1 MTTHP
6 DGQMELSGAA
16 ADPGGAATCRAL
28 VQSIAGR
35 ELISLELSP
44 DVPGSQRLL
53 GRLVGRGFRAAVD
66 EICQPGTLE
75 SVLLS
80 ELPVAAL
87 LSGYGSLYT
96 GAFPS
101 PIPDAVLEGFPVD
114 ICAGWAAPGSFML
127 QIRSTREMPTP
138 HGPVAPALLD
148 SDLGPDAWHDMPE
161 LPPGSMRRQRL
172 VQRSGSDIWAMF
184 RDTYAVLDGPPTI
197 LHEYSVT
204 ATVSGGGEHGDHG
217 GGEHGEDVVTSCVA
231 TPHVLPWGECPN
243 AAASARRLV
252 GRRLGDLR
260 AMVKDELVG
269 TSTCTHLNDL
279 LSSLSQAGVLVE
291 PMVGFA
297 GE

>member
-1 MTTHP
+1 
-6 DGQMELSGAA
+6 
-16 ADPGGAATCRAL
+16 
-28 VQSIAGR
+28 
-35 ELISLELSP
+35 
-44 DVPGSQRLL
+44 
-53 GRLVGRGFRAAVD
+53 
-66 EICQPGTLE
+66 
-75 SVLLS
+75 
-80 ELPVAAL
+80 
-87 LSGYGSLYT
+87 
-96 GAFPS
+96 
-101 PIPDAVLEGFPVD
+101 
-114 ICAGWAAPGSFML
+114 ML

-204 ATVSGGGEHGDHG
+204 ATATATVSGGGEHGDHG
-217 GGEHGEDVVTSCVA
+217 GGGGEHGDHGGGGGGGDHGEHSEDVVTSCVA

-260 AMVKDELVG
+260 AMVKEELGG